1 MAFTTIAKVR
11 EITNLTTSDVSD
23 ADMTVLIANAT
34 IQVNSDVNISV
45 TRERVW
51 HIDNTRQNEMNST
64 NTTFY
69 VRNWRKYLAD
79 KNRDG
84 SVSTTDI
91 TVYQVASDGT
101 ETELTISS
109 ITHNQGKFVLNTAP
123 SSSVE
128 LYLDYEWCSKD
139 QATPS
144 KEIELATS
152 NLTAA
157 FAFQKRDTGMS
168 PQQVYG
174 NVRLMRDMQAKS
186 VFYKEYQRM
195 VDGITS
201 SDLVEYTEAEIF

>member
-1 MAFTTIAKVR
+1 MAFTTVANVR
-11 EITNLTTSDVSD
+11 LITNLVIADISD
-23 ADMTVLIANAT
+23 ADVTSLIAKAT
-34 IQVNSDVNISV
+34 IQVNKDVNVGV

-51 HIDNTRQNEMNST
+51 YIDNTRKNEINGT

-69 VRNWRKYLAD
+69 VRNWKKYLAD
-79 KNRDG
+79 KNKDG

-91 TVYQVASDGT
+91 IVYQVASDGT
-101 ETELTISS
+101 ETELTVSS
-109 ITHNQGKFVLNTAP
+109 ITHNQGKFVLSVAP
-123 SSSVE
+123 SSGVE

-157 FAFQKRDTGMS
+157 FSFQKRDTGMS

-186 VFYKEYQRM
+186 VFYKEYQGM

-201 SDLVEYTEAEIF
+201 SDLVEYTEAEVF

>member
-1 MAFTTIAKVR
+1 MAFTELVNIR
-11 EITNLTTSDVSD
+11 LLTNLAVADISNDDVTS
-23 ADMTVLIANAT
+23 LIALAT
-34 IQVNSDVNISV
+34 IQVNKDVNVSV

-51 HIDNTRQNEMNST
+51 YIDNTRKNEINGT

-69 VRNWRKYLAD
+69 VRNWKKYLAD
-79 KNRDG
+79 KDKDG
-84 SVSTTDI
+84 DVDTSDI
-91 TVYQVASDGT
+91 IVYQVASDGT
-101 ETELTISS
+101 ETELIVSS
-109 ITHNQGKFVLNTAP
+109 ITHNQGKFVLDAAP
-123 SSSVE
+123 SSGVE

-157 FAFQKRDTGMS
+157 YAFQKRDTGMS

-174 NVRLMRDMQAKS
+174 NVRLFRDMQATS
-186 VFYKEYQRM
+186 TFYKEYQKI

-201 SDLVEYTEAEIF
+201 SDLIEYAEAEIF